1 MRKITD
7 FLKEVEGLFNIKIDP
22 TAKDSISRSAKYV
35 FVKSCLEYGIELI
48 ELKEFFGHKKTETLR
63 LFVLRYNPS
72 IIELEMIKKIVNL

>member
-48 ELKEFFGHKKTETLR
+48 ELKEFFGHKKVQTIRQFFLN
-63 LFVLRYNPS
+63 YKPS
-72 IIELEMIKKIVNL
+72 KVELELIKKIVNL